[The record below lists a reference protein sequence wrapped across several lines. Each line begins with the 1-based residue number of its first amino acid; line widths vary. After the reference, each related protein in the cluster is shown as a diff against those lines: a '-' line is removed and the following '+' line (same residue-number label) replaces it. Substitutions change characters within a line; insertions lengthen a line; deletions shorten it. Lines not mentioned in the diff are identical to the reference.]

1 VEENLAIKRKQN
13 MNTNQDNHDSH
24 EGIATTPGGTRSDM
38 AATETVTDL
47 PRPKFDGEENKA
59 KGSPSNNQGAGPKR
73 SRRTLAAV
81 AALIVAVAAGVYYFE
96 FVAPFETTDDAFVEA
111 HVPSVAPQISGRVG
125 QLLVEDNQEVEQG
138 QVLLEID
145 PRDYEAALSQAQA
158 NLAAARSRLAQAK
171 AQFAVDE
178 AKAEEEHADLAAV
191 EAQAAY
197 AETNLARLEAI
208 GDDGVSQDQIDV
220 GQTQLRSTAA
230 DVQVELNKISAA
242 EAQTVLSKASVVTA
256 EADVKQNEAAVQQAE
271 LNLSYTKILAPE
283 SGYVTHRTVE
293 QGSYIQPGQALLAI
307 VPRQVWIVANFK
319 ETQLT
324 HMRPGQPVTVHVD
337 AYPQLKFSGHVDS
350 IQSGSGANFSLFPP
364 ENATGNYVKVV
375 QRVPVKIV
383 LDDVSDASV
392 VLGPGMSVEPKVRVN

>member
-1 VEENLAIKRKQN
+1 

-24 EGIATTPGGTRSDM
+24 KEIAASHAGARGGLTAVDMPPDSRRPGSNGDENIPTGLPPGQG
-38 AATETVTDL
+38 AATK
-47 PRPKFDGEENKA
+47 RPHRIIA
-59 KGSPSNNQGAGPKR
+59 
-73 SRRTLAAV
+73 AAV
-81 AALIVAVAAGVYYFE
+81 AVIVAVAAGTYYFE

-111 HVPSVAPQISGRVG
+111 HVPAMAAQISGRVSE
-125 QLLVEDNQEVEQG
+125 LLVKDNQEVKQG

-145 PRDYEAALSQAQA
+145 PRDYEAALAQAQA

-171 AQFAVDE
+171 AQFAVDQ
-178 AKAEEEHADLAAV
+178 AKADEEHADLAAV

-208 GDDGVSQDQIDV
+208 GDYGVSQDQIDV

-242 EAQTVLSKASVVTA
+242 EAQAALSKASVATA
-256 EADVKQNEAAVQQAE
+256 QANVRQNQAALEQAE
-271 LNLSYTKILAPE
+271 LNLSYTKITAPE

-307 VPRQVWIVANFK
+307 VPDHVWIVANFK
-319 ETQLT
+319 ETQLA

-337 AYPQLKFSGHVDS
+337 AYPQLKFTGHVDS
-350 IQSGSGANFSLFPP
+350 IQHGSGASFSLFPP

-383 LDDVSDASV
+383 LDAVSDANA

>member
-1 VEENLAIKRKQN
+1 
-13 MNTNQDNHDSH
+13 MSTNQDNHDSH
-24 EGIATTPGGTRSDM
+24 GEP
-38 AATETVTDL
+38 AAAATVTDL
-47 PRPKFDGEENKA
+47 PRPKFDGAESNA
-59 KGSPSNNQGAGPKR
+59 KGSPSNNQGAAPKR
-73 SRRTLAAV
+73 SHRTTAAI

-96 FVAPFETTDDAFVEA
+96 FVAPFETTDDAFVAA
-111 HVPSVAPQISGRVG
+111 HVPAMAAQISGRVG
-125 QLLVEDNQEVEQG
+125 QLLVEDNQQVTQG

-158 NLAAARSRLAQAK
+158 NMAAASSRLAQAK
-171 AQFAVDE
+171 AQFAVDQ
-178 AKAEEEHADLAAV
+178 AKAEEEHSDLAAV

-230 DVQVELNKISAA
+230 EVQVELNKINAA
-242 EAQTVLSKASVVTA
+242 EAQAVLSKASVVTA
-256 EADVKQNEAAVQQAE
+256 EANVRQNEAALEQAE
-271 LNLSYTKILAPE
+271 LNLSYTKIIAPE

-324 HMRPGQPVTVHVD
+324 HMRAGQPVTVHVD
-337 AYPQLKFSGHVDS
+337 AYPQLKFTGHVDS

-392 VLGPGMSVEPKVRVN
+392 VLGPGMSVEPKVRVK